1 MIASAKK
8 IKDLNKKQTDDVLVK
23 FAVSYTRV
31 STGKQTKEWKTGI
44 NRQEK
49 AWLRWL
55 EEHHEYTPWE
65 RKFVDLGVSGR
76 GKNRTEGALFQFLE
90 KARRDE
96 FPPETCLVVE
106 SVSRFT
112 RDNVFDGLKLCIE
125 IFDLG
130 HRLAFTQ
137 WGGEVLDKEGRG
149 VWDDLVKALGAAQFE
164 WDDKSARINEY
175 NEDKLERIK
184 NGNLCDFKPRT
195 KDRKRVDYPFWLD
208 LKEMEDRSKNYFVH
222 NDQANHMVRMFNLA
236 LEVGNE
242 EISKT
247 LFAEGRPAINNPK
260 RRLCRSTIGGYL
272 KSRAVLGEWQP
283 QSDGGKPRAPSV
295 KGVWPPLI
303 EPELWEAVQQ
313 KRKSRF
319 RNQDY
324 GVPPT
329 PKIHNLFRGSIFC
342 ACCNSKLNP
351 AQNRRLKKN
360 GEYSDYQY
368 LYCSSGFRGAVDICT
383 INTRLTTKKAGVDG
397 ELAILERLQTFHWAE
412 LFSNKRHSAKLKT
425 AKNKM
430 MRLFD
435 VVNKLDE
442 RRESNEKAE
451 DEYINAGRAVPLR
464 YEERFKND
472 QEEFEKALDEYKF
485 AESQHRTEKQKETG
499 FQAERKIK
507 KRVKDF
513 IKSGR
518 EDIAARKEFSRW
530 FLEMGLA
537 ISVNLETGS
546 FELGLGTVEKNRLIA
561 LDLTLED
568 AAVFIKDPKEFE
580 EFKKTR
586 KKQMV
591 EEDKLRIELPRKK
604 KKPRPT
610 TPAKELITLE
620 GPLLP
625 PDWKG
630 EPDNHQEYW
639 FKTRMKNKSRKE

>member
-1 MIASAKK
+1 MIASATK

-125 IFDLG
+125 IFELG

-137 WGGEVLDKEGRG
+137 WGGEVLDKKGRG

-184 NGNLCDFKPRT
+184 NGNLCDFHPRT
-195 KDRKRVDYPFWLD
+195 KDRQRVDYPFWLD
-208 LKEMEDRSKNYFVH
+208 LIEMDDRSKNYFVH
-222 NDQANHMVRMFNLA
+222 NDQAKYMVRMFNLA
-236 LEVGNE
+236 FEVGNE
-242 EISKT
+242 EISKI

-283 QSDGGKPRAPSV
+283 QSDGGKPRAPAV

-303 EPELWEAVQQ
+303 TPELWETIQQ

-342 ACCNSKLNP
+342 ACCNSKINP
-351 AQNRRLKKN
+351 AQNRRLKKS
-360 GEYSDYQY
+360 GEYSHYQY

-383 INTRLTTKKAGVDG
+383 VKTRLTTKKVGVDG
-397 ELAILERLQTFHWAE
+397 ELEILKRLQTFHWAE
-412 LFSNKRHSAKLKT
+412 LFNNKRHSAKLKM
-425 AKNKM
+425 AKSKM
-430 MRLFD
+430 MRLLN
-435 VVNKLDE
+435 VANKLE
-442 RRESNEKAE
+442 EKIEQNKKAE
-451 DEYINAGRAVPLR
+451 DEYIDAGRAVPIR
-464 YEERFKND
+464 IEERFEKD
-472 QEEFEKALDEYKF
+472 LEEYEKAMDEYRF
-485 AESQHRTEKQKETG
+485 AKSQHETEKQKETG
-499 FQAERKIK
+499 FQQERKIK

-530 FLEMGLA
+530 FLEMGLV
-537 ISVNLETGS
+537 ISMDLKTGS
-546 FELGLGTVEKNRLIA
+546 FEVGLGTVEKNRLIA

-620 GPLLP
+620 GPLLQ

-630 EPDNHQEYW
+630 EPDDHQEYW